1 MRILTKILSSQT
13 GTFFTVLNN
22 KTIFKTQGQELLK
35 KKKQK
40 TYHKVY
46 KTKKK
51 KRKLDYIHIKNP

>member
-1 MRILTKILSSQT
+1 MKDHVVGTKTKI
-13 GTFFTVLNN
+13 FTVLNN

-51 KRKLDYIHIKNP
+51 KGNNTISTLKTPK